1 MIIDLICLILH
12 HGFSGPERG
21 KDELN
26 RWTSSSK
33 NKNEAKFQTSHAVC
47 ILSTLI
53 NPKSHQTRAKFKCIN
68 IKNFDTFFYPFP
80 QAWMKL
86 YPQRLLIFLA
96 LKRYIFLLIGMD
108 DTFPNKNPHIP
119 EFGKVQRRVWSA
131 LYTPTIITRVYFT
144 NNIIYLCLLLDLHEQ
159 LPCISFIKL
168 CFPLKLK
175 KNALF
180 LSLYFT

>member
-1 MIIDLICLILH
+1 MA
-12 HGFSGPERG
+12 SVVPR
-21 KDELN
+21 
-26 RWTSSSK
+26 
-33 NKNEAKFQTSHAVC
+33 EAKMNWIDEPAVVKTRMQQNFKQVM
-47 ILSTLI
+47 LSVFSVLWLI
-53 NPKSHQTRAKFKCIN
+53 PNLNKQGLNSNVLISR
-68 IKNFDTFFYPFP
+68 KNFDTFFYPFP

-144 NNIIYLCLLLDLHEQ
+144 NNVIYLCLLLDLHEQ
-159 LPCISFIKL
+159 LPCISF
-168 CFPLKLK
+168 
-175 KNALF
+175 
-180 LSLYFT
+180 SLNSVSH